1 MPCPRR
7 RPFSAAP
14 APRRA
19 RGQRGAVAVE
29 AAFITPLVVLL
40 LVGMLEMSLF
50 LRDGVAVNS
59 AVRNAARV
67 ASASAGAGPGV
78 CQAGSNP
85 PPCTPASAPAF
96 AQAAADA
103 VQRSGSAMPAD
114 SIKSIMVYQA
124 NTAGYPMPQGN
135 TSLVCG
141 TNCVT
146 YVWDAALN
154 RFRFG
159 SGSWQSST
167 VNACVNSA
175 SQDTVGVALTARHS
189 WVTGLFGSGVDITQ
203 RSVMRFEPLSADTC
217 LPGTH
222 L

>member
-1 MPCPRR
+1 M
-7 RPFSAAP
+7 
-14 APRRA
+14 
-19 RGQRGAVAVE
+19 AVE
-29 AAFITPLVVLL
+29 AAFITPLFVLM
-40 LVGMLEMSLF
+40 LVGLLEMSLF
-50 LRDGVAVNS
+50 LRDGVAVSS
-59 AVRNAARV
+59 AVRVAARV

-85 PPCTPASAPAF
+85 PPCTPATAPAF

-114 SIKSIMVYQA
+114 AIKSITIYQA

-135 TSLVCG
+135 TSMTCS

-159 SGSWQSST
+159 AGSWASSS
-167 VNACVNSA
+167 VNACINDPA
-175 SQDTVGVALTARHS
+175 QDTVGVSLTARHS
-189 WVTGLFGSGVDITQ
+189 WVTGMFGSGVDITQ
-203 RSVMRFEPLSADTC
+203 RSVMRFEPLAADQC
-217 LPGTH
+217 LPGSH